1 MRLASDA
8 LAGRRVLVLEDEF
21 LIAMDI
27 EQLCRDQGAED
38 VVILRSLDETAEA
51 VAQRF
56 DVAVLDLMLDGES
69 TIGFARELRER
80 GVPFVIASGYAD
92 FDEVAAAVPGVTVVG
107 KPYDGAELMDAVAA
121 ALALSGS
128 V

>member
-1 MRLASDA
+1 MASDA
-8 LAGRRVLVLEDEF
+8 LAGRRVLILEDEF

-27 EQLCRDQGAED
+27 EELCRDQGAED
-38 VVILRSLDETAEA
+38 IVIQRSLGETGGAEA

-80 GVPFVIASGYAD
+80 GVPFVVASGYAD

-121 ALALSGS
+121 ALTLSGS